1 MPDNSAMGQPLLKTM
16 LLASALLY
24 GVALW
29 RSDALPSPAEL
40 ASALQDEPVQT
51 PVRQAAYVTT
61 SHGVDYTVQPLHE
74 YELVGLVV
82 SKHDT
87 HTWWDY
93 LHREWNDSLNI
104 VDLCVIWGSNARSGA
119 YADIDFS
126 SGQFT
131 CNFSTRSD
139 AAFAAFDQTAIS
151 NNHLLTDQPALA
163 KKLRTVR
170 VGDQV
175 RFRGH
180 LAEYSHQQG
189 MNFKRG
195 TSTVR
200 TDSGN
205 GACETVFLE
214 SIEIIKTG
222 GKPWRVLV
230 WLAGLALLLSV
241 IAWFASPVRR
251 SS

>member
-1 MPDNSAMGQPLLKTM
+1 MLKTF
-16 LLASALLY
+16 LLADALLL

-29 RSDALPSPAEL
+29 RGDALPPPAAL
-40 ASALQDEPVQT
+40 APALQEEPVQK
-51 PVRQAAYVTT
+51 PVRRDAFVAT
-61 SHGVDYTVQPLHE
+61 SQGVDYTVQPLYE

-82 SKHDT
+82 SKHDARA
-87 HTWWDY
+87 WWDY
-93 LHREWNDSLNI
+93 LHREWNDNLNI
-104 VDLCVIWGSNARSGA
+104 ADLCVVWGNNVRSGA

-151 NNHLLTDQPALA
+151 NNHLLTDQSAIA
-163 KKLRTVR
+163 KQLRAVR
-170 VGDQV
+170 VGDQI

-180 LAEYSHQQG
+180 LAEYSHQRG
-189 MNFKRG
+189 AGFKRG

-205 GACETVFLE
+205 GACETVFLD
-214 SIEIIKTG
+214 SVEIIMAG
-222 GKPWRVLV
+222 GKPWRALV
-230 WLAGLALLLSV
+230 WPASLALLAGV
-241 IAWFASPVRR
+241 IAWLRQPHVRR
-251 SS
+251 DN